1 MPDASEIGRTRMVFK
16 DILVYVDATKAA
28 PDCLDVATKLAAA
41 HEAHLTALHV
51 SSPAFVMG
59 DFGPGGAAEVIR
71 WQEEQTRQLAAR
83 AERLV
88 GDASRRS
95 GHEIEW
101 RRAAGEVLPTVRLH
115 GHYADIVVVS
125 QGGREDEP
133 ISIDLLPETV
143 VMGCGRPGLIVPV
156 YGEFPQLGERVLVAW
171 NRTREATRAVH
182 DALPILK
189 RAQTVQIL
197 EVNPPS
203 GREPHIAGVDIA
215 LHLARHGVKAEVE
228 AATVSDID
236 IGATI
241 LSRAADLGSDLL
253 VMGAYGHSRLR
264 EFTLGGVTRHV
275 LQHMTVPVLMSH

>member
-1 MPDASEIGRTRMVFK
+1 MVLK
-16 DILVYVDATKAA
+16 DILVYVDATATA
-28 PDCLDVATKLAAA
+28 PACLDLATNLADA
-41 HEAHLTALHV
+41 HDAHLTALHV
-51 SSPAFVMG
+51 SPPPFVMG

-71 WQEEQTRQLAAR
+71 WQEEQARQLAAR
-83 AERLV
+83 AEQQVAEARQ
-88 GDASRRS
+88 RS
-95 GHEIEW
+95 GREIEW
-101 RRAAGEVLPTVRLH
+101 RWAAGEVLPTIRLH

-133 ISIDLLPETV
+133 VSVDLLPETV
-143 VMGCGRPGLIVPV
+143 AMGCGRPALIVPA
-156 YGEFPQLGERVLVAW
+156 YGKYPQLGDRVLVAW
-171 NRTREATRAVH
+171 NRTREAARAVH
-182 DALPILK
+182 DALPILT
-189 RAQTVQIL
+189 RARTVQIL

-203 GREPHIAGVDIA
+203 GGEPHIAGADVA

-236 IGATI
+236 TAATI

-275 LQHMTVPVLMSH
+275 LRHMTLPVLMSH

>member
-1 MPDASEIGRTRMVFK
+1 MGFK
-16 DILVYVDATKAA
+16 DILVYVDATKTA
-28 PDCLDVATKLAAA
+28 PACLDVATMLAAA

-51 SSPAFVMG
+51 SPPPFVMG

-71 WQEEQTRQLAAR
+71 WQEEQTRAMAAR
-83 AERLV
+83 AEQQV
-88 GDASRRS
+88 GAARQRS
-95 GHEIEW
+95 GRDIEW
-101 RRAAGEVLPTVRLH
+101 RRAAGEILPAVRLH

-133 ISIDLLPETV
+133 MSIDLLPETI
-143 VMGCGRPGLIVPV
+143 VMGCGRPALVVPA
-156 YGEFPQLGERVLVAW
+156 YGTFPQLGERVLVAW
-171 NRTREATRAVH
+171 NRTREAARAVH
-182 DALPILK
+182 DALPILT
-189 RAQTVQIL
+189 RARTVQIV
-197 EVNPPS
+197 EVNPPAGS
-203 GREPHIAGVDIA
+203 EPHVAGADIA

-228 AATVSDID
+228 GAMVSDID
-236 IGATI
+236 TAATI